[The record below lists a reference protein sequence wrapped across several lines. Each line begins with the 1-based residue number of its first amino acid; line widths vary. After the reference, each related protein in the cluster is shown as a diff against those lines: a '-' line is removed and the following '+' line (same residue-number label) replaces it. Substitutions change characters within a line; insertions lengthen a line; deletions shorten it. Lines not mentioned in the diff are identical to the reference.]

1 MMKKINAPFKRAP
14 LHPFSIKALKKGHP
28 WVTKDEYSSKFAKDT
43 HFIIG
48 TDHRQNDVA
57 LLLNDPTHPQIKAR
71 LWSTKKPLPEEYYNF
86 KHELD
91 HRLMQSIKK
100 RNLPKLLS
108 ERQNFYLVFG
118 EADFLPAL
126 FILLIGEHILV
137 QSYSTFWD
145 KYKNEI
151 NKSIKKH
158 LTDLPVKTITY
169 QKRNLESQK
178 QPNAFDKTFV
188 IKEFGINY
196 QIKLD
201 HYDIGIYTDMSAIR
215 KSLIPYFK
223 KAKHL
228 LNLFSYT
235 GSFSLMGLEQKISE
249 VISVDISNTYNE
261 WLLKNI
267 SLNKQLDPGHHQLI
281 KTSVDEAV
289 NNFIKTNK
297 SFDLIIC
304 DPPSFSNT
312 KTKTQNSFKGY
323 EDLLPNLEKITSAGG
338 YIVLFINTHKINR
351 HKFEKKITDILSKF
365 KLQKILSIEKNLGL
379 STDCPIIKPFPEG
392 DYLKGI
398 ILKKHED

>member
-1 MMKKINAPFKRAP
+1 MIKKPNAPFKRAP

-28 WVTKDEYSSKFAKDT
+28 WVTKDEYSNKFSKDT

-57 LLLNDPTHPQIKAR
+57 LLINDPTHPQIKAR
-71 LWSTKKPLPEEYYNF
+71 LWSTKTPLPEEYYNF

-91 HRLMQSIKK
+91 NRILLSIKK
-100 RNLPKLLS
+100 RNLPQLMS

-126 FILLIGEHILV
+126 FILLLGEHVLI
-137 QSYSTFWD
+137 QSYSSFWD

-158 LTDLPVKTITY
+158 LAALPVKTITY

-178 QPNAFDKTFV
+178 QSNAFDKTFV

-215 KSLIPYFK
+215 KNLIPYFK
-223 KAKHL
+223 KAKSL

-235 GSFSLMGLEQKISE
+235 GSFSLLGLDQKIGE
-249 VISVDISNTYNE
+249 VVSVDISNTYNE
-261 WLLKNI
+261 WFLKNLK
-267 SLNKQLDPGHHQLI
+267 LNKQLNPSHHQLL
-281 KTSVDEAV
+281 KTSVEESVSD
-289 NNFIKTNK
+289 FIKTNK
-297 SFDLIIC
+297 TFELIIC
-304 DPPSFSNT
+304 DPPSFSSS
-312 KTKTQNSFKGY
+312 KAKTQNSFKGY
-323 EDLLPNLEKITSAGG
+323 EELLPNLEKITAAGG
-338 YIVLFINTHKINR
+338 NIVIFINTHKINR
-351 HKFEKKITDILSKF
+351 HKFEKKITEILLKF
-365 KLQKILSIEKNLGL
+365 KLQKILSIEKTLGL

>member
-1 MMKKINAPFKRAP
+1 MIKKPNAPFKRAP

-28 WVTKDEYSSKFAKDT
+28 WVTKDEYSSKFSKDT
-43 HFIIG
+43 PFIIG
-48 TDHRQNDVA
+48 TDHKQNDVA
-57 LLLNDPTHPQIKAR
+57 LLINDPAHPQIKAR
-71 LWSTKKPLPEEYYNF
+71 LWSTKTPLPEEYYNF

-100 RNLPKLLS
+100 RNLPQLMG

-126 FILLIGEHILV
+126 FILLVGEHLLV
-137 QSYSTFWD
+137 QSYSSFWD

-151 NKSIKKH
+151 SKSLKKH
-158 LTDLPVKTITY
+158 LTTLPVKTLTY
-169 QKRNLESQK
+169 QKRNLDNQK
-178 QPNAFDKTFV
+178 PSSAFDKTFV
-188 IKEFGINY
+188 IQEFGINY

-201 HYDIGIYTDMSAIR
+201 HYDIGIYTDMAAIR
-215 KSLIPYFK
+215 KSLVPYFK
-223 KAKHL
+223 KARHL

-235 GSFSLMGLEQKISE
+235 GSFSLLGLDQQVSE
-249 VISVDISNTYNE
+249 VVSVDISNTYNE
-261 WLLKNI
+261 WLLKNL
-267 SLNKQLDPGHHQLI
+267 SLNKRLDSRHHQLQ

-289 NNFIKTNK
+289 LHFIKANK
-297 SFDLIIC
+297 TFDLIIC
-304 DPPSFSNT
+304 DPPSFSSS
-312 KTKTQNSFKGY
+312 KIKTQNSFKGY
-323 EDLLPNLEKITSAGG
+323 EELLPSLEKITASGG
-338 YIVLFINTHKINR
+338 HLVVFINTHKINR

-365 KLQKILSIEKNLGL
+365 KLQKILSIEKTLGL